1 MLMVFRWT
9 HGRLVNYDQ
18 PNPAENDISNWLI
31 MNPQR
36 INLAQI
42 GFVFGEG
49 GVSIAENDLSG
60 KSQTLDLYTGTIT
73 SQFTVYGETVSVK
86 TYGDPNSDTVAVQ
99 VESQLISSGN
109 LSIFIDYPYPDVN
122 KFDAPF
128 VGVLNAGSSLHT
140 TKLQQSQQKAQI
152 THEIDSNTYVTSF
165 QWDGEASVSGP
176 LNSTHRYFLR
186 PARGGSKLEFTVNFS
201 PTPDRNVHNTDSI
214 AASSAKWW
222 GEYWES
228 GGFVDLTATD
238 KDEAAELQR
247 RIILSQYNLAVNEA
261 GKDSPQESGLVNNGW
276 YGKFHMEM
284 VLWHLGHWA
293 RWGKWHLLDRT
304 LPGLYERFLPTS
316 QQRAQDQGYTGARWG
331 KMSDPTGRSA
341 PGEINSLLIWQQP
354 HPFYFAEMEY
364 KAFPNR
370 QTLEKWD
377 EILTES
383 AEFMTSFAWW
393 NTSTGTSRCSR
404 YMKIEG
410 H

>member
-1 MLMVFRWT
+1 
-9 HGRLVNYDQ
+9 VNYDQ
-18 PNPAENDISNWLI
+18 PNPAQPDISNWLI

-42 GFVFGEG
+42 GFLFDGSETTITE
-49 GVSIAENDLSG
+49 SDLSD
-60 KSQTLDLYTGTIT
+60 KLQTLDLYSGTVV
-73 SQFTVYGETVSVK
+73 SQFKVYEETVYVK
-86 TYGDPNSDTVAVQ
+86 IHGDPNSDTVAIE
-99 VESQLISSGN
+99 VESQLVSNGK
-109 LSIFIDYPYPDVN
+109 LSVFIDYPYPDVN
-122 KFDAPF
+122 KFDDPF
-128 VGVLNAGSSLHT
+128 VGVLNASASLHT
-140 TKLQQSQQKAQI
+140 TELKQSSQRAQI
-152 THEIDSNTYVTSF
+152 THEIDDSSYVTSI

-176 LNSTHRYFLR
+176 QTSSHRYFME
-186 PARGGSKLEFTVNFS
+186 AKRGNSKLEFTVNFS
-201 PTPDRNVHNTDSI
+201 PTPERDVYDIQSV

-222 GEYWES
+222 ELYWES

-238 KDEAAELQR
+238 EADATELQR
-247 RIILSQYNLAVNEA
+247 RILLSQYNLAVNEA

-284 VLWHLGHWA
+284 VFWHLGHWA
-293 RWGKWHLLDRT
+293 RWGKWYMLDRT

-316 QQRAQDQGYTGARWG
+316 KQRAQDQGYAGARWG

-364 KAFPNR
+364 KAFPNK

-383 AEFMTSFAWW
+383 AEFMASFAWW
-393 NTSTGTSRCSR
+393 NASTGTTLFPH
-404 YMKIEG
+404 IPT
-410 H
+410 

>member
-1 MLMVFRWT
+1 
-9 HGRLVNYDQ
+9 VNYDQ
-18 PNPAENDISNWLI
+18 PNPAQPDISNWLI

-42 GFVFGEG
+42 GFLFDGSETTITE
-49 GVSIAENDLSG
+49 SDLSD
-60 KSQTLDLYTGTIT
+60 KLQTLDLYSGTVV
-73 SQFTVYGETVSVK
+73 SQFKVYEETVYVK
-86 TYGDPNSDTVAVQ
+86 IHGDPNSDTVAIE
-99 VESQLISSGN
+99 VESQLVSNGK
-109 LSIFIDYPYPDVN
+109 LSVFIDYPYPDVN
-122 KFDAPF
+122 KFDDPF
-128 VGVLNAGSSLHT
+128 VGVLNASASLHT
-140 TKLQQSQQKAQI
+140 TELKQSSQRAQI
-152 THEIDSNTYVTSF
+152 THEIDDSSYVTSI

-176 LNSTHRYFLR
+176 QTSSHRYFME
-186 PARGGSKLEFTVNFS
+186 AKRGNSKLEFTVNFS
-201 PTPDRNVHNTDSI
+201 PTPERDVYDVQSV

-222 GEYWES
+222 ELYWEI

-238 KDEAAELQR
+238 EADATELQR
-247 RIILSQYNLAVNEA
+247 RILLSQYNLAVNEA

-284 VLWHLGHWA
+284 VFWHLGHWA
-293 RWGKWHLLDRT
+293 RWGKWYMLDRT

-316 QQRAQDQGYTGARWG
+316 KQRAQDQGYAGARWG

-364 KAFPNR
+364 KAFPNK

-383 AEFMTSFAWW
+383 AEFMASFAWW
-393 NTSTGTSRCSR
+393 NASTGTTLFPH
-404 YMKIEG
+404 IPT
-410 H
+410 